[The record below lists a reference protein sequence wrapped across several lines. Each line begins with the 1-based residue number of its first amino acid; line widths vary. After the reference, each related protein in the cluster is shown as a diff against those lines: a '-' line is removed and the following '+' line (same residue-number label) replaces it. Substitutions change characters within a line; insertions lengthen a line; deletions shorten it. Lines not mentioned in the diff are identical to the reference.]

1 MLCHLEICDGTE
13 LDRRCLRL
21 DDVMGRV
28 VIIWRRM
35 TQKMN
40 QNTATV
46 TSRPE
51 VHLPDASCGG
61 SPNYSRCYHVNCGD
75 CKLINK

>member
-1 MLCHLEICDGTE
+1 MTYFARSISCHLEICDGTE

-28 VIIWRRM
+28 VIFWRRM
-35 TQKMN
+35 TQKMT

-51 VHLPDASCGG
+51 KNLKILKGLFTG
-61 SPNYSRCYHVNCGD
+61 PNDPFMRTNC
-75 CKLINK
+75 